1 MARSIKIKEEQVTKA
16 LMQWLDENGW
26 DIVCFDFPQS
36 GTGRVL
42 HPSNTTSK
50 TEGAIIP
57 DIVAIK
63 NDVVL
68 DFENKDRFVES
79 DFEKIDFLR
88 NTNLY
93 DDSLK
98 KLLGKRQ
105 YKSIYYGIGMPYSE
119 RNYSKAQDYL
129 DLVDFVVYLKV
140 DGKVLIDDNIGGII

>member
-68 DFENKDRFVES
+68 DFENKDRFVEG

-93 DDSLK
+93 DDSFK